1 MYELKLGKSV
11 KGLISDFYEQIRKA
25 KELGFA
31 SIDVVL
37 CECGYEGTDEQI
49 EELKK
54 RIAFL
59 KETGLRFNN
68 VHLPYGADWDI
79 SVLDEEKRQSVLKNV
94 KTAVDWIEPF
104 APYCYV
110 IHGSSGPV
118 MDDERDMRL
127 IQLEKSVWELQ
138 KYTATPMAVE
148 NMPRTG
154 ILNTSAEM
162 AEFASRVGKV
172 EFCLDVNHFLR
183 ETPEDA
189 ILRIGDKVI
198 TTHISDHNFVDE
210 RHWLPGKGLIA
221 WQRVINALES
231 VGYNGVFNYE
241 VGPDVT
247 LEEIKENFDCLFQEY
262 NSKKG

>member
-11 KGLISDFYEQIRKA
+11 KGLISDFYEQITKA
-25 KELGFA
+25 KELGFE

-54 RIAFL
+54 RIVFL
-59 KETGLRFNN
+59 KTMGLRFNN

-79 SVLDEEKRQSVLKNV
+79 SVLEEEKRKSVLKNV
-94 KTAVDWIEPF
+94 KTAVDWIEPL

-110 IHGSSGPV
+110 IHGSSGPI
-118 MDDERDMRL
+118 MDDERALRL
-127 IQLEKSVWELQ
+127 IQLEKSVRELQ
-138 KYTATPMAVE
+138 KYTNTPMAVE

-162 AEFASRVGKV
+162 TEFANRMEKV
-172 EFCLDVNHFLR
+172 DFCLDVNHFLR
-183 ETPEDA
+183 ELPEDA
-189 ILRIGDKVI
+189 ILQIGDKVI

-210 RHWLPGKGLIA
+210 RHWLPGKGKID
-221 WQRVINALES
+221 WQKVIKALES
-231 VGYNGVFNYE
+231 VDYKGVFNYE
-241 VGPDVT
+241 VGQDVT
-247 LEEIKENFDCLFQEY
+247 LEEIKKNFDLLFKEY
-262 NSKKG
+262 NL

>member
-1 MYELKLGKSV
+1 MYKLRLGKSV
-11 KGLISDFYEQIRKA
+11 KGLISDFYEQITKA
-25 KELGFA
+25 KALGFA

-37 CECGYEGTDEQI
+37 CECGYEGTDEQV

-54 RIAFL
+54 RITFL
-59 KETGLRFNN
+59 KEVGLLLNN
-68 VHLPYGADWDI
+68 VHLPYGEAWDI
-79 SVLDEEKRQSVLKNV
+79 SALEEEKRQSVLKNV

-104 APYCYV
+104 EPYCYV
-110 IHGSSGPV
+110 IHGSSGAI
-118 MDDERDMRL
+118 MDDERALRL
-127 IQLEKSVWELQ
+127 IQLEKSVRELQ

-162 AEFASRVGKV
+162 LAFASKMEKV

-189 ILRIGDKVI
+189 ILQIGDKVI

-210 RHWLPGKGLIA
+210 KHWLPKTGKID
-221 WQRVINALES
+221 WQKVIKALES
-231 VGYNGVFNYE
+231 VDYDGVFNYE
-241 VGPDVT
+241 VSPNYS
-247 LEEIKENFDCLFQEY
+247 LEEIKENFDLLFREY
-262 NSKKG
+262 NL

>member
-1 MYELKLGKSV
+1 MYELKLGKSI
-11 KGLISDFYEQIRKA
+11 KGLISDFYEQIKQA

-37 CECGYEGTDEQI
+37 CECGYEGTAEQVD
-49 EELKK
+49 ELKK
-54 RIAFL
+54 RIVFL

-79 SVLDEEKRQSVLKNV
+79 SVLDESKREQVVQNV
-94 KTAVDWIEPF
+94 KNAVDWIEPL

-118 MDDERDMRL
+118 MDDERALRL
-127 IQLEKSVWELQ
+127 VQLEKSVRELQ
-138 KYTATPMAVE
+138 KYTLTPMAVE

-154 ILNTSAEM
+154 ILNTSKEM
-162 AEFASRVGKV
+162 AEFASRMEKV
-172 EFCLDVNHFLR
+172 DFCLDVNHFLR

-189 ILRIGDKVI
+189 ILEIGDKVI

-210 RHWLPGKGLIA
+210 KHWLPGKGKIA
-221 WQRVINALES
+221 WQKVIQALEK
-231 VGYNGVFNYE
+231 VGYRGVFNYE

-247 LEEIKENFDCLFQEY
+247 LKEVKENFDLLFKEY
-262 NSKKG
+262 NS